1 MGSSGV
7 KIPGARFR
15 DAPPFALDVFGGRG
29 TIRDVPASNFYT
41 VSQVASISELSES
54 DVLRYIKDGALR
66 AQFNQGNMSYLV
78 LQDDL
83 LSFLREQRLTA
94 QIQKIMQ
101 HKVLVVDR
109 DTSTTFILKSELE
122 RSGKVQVKLATSTRD
137 IELSIDA
144 NVPDILTTHFGV
156 TQRSQDNLEG
166 VLKRCHQ
173 TRPTKL
179 VLYHEAPEQMIP
191 TMPDVQKIVTS
202 LQVDAVVSVSRG
214 YRPLVNKIE
223 EILGIERSHTMV
235 RKPTDK

>member
-1 MGSSGV
+1 M
-7 KIPGARFR
+7 
-15 DAPPFALDVFGGRG
+15 
-29 TIRDVPASNFYT
+29 PASNFYT
-41 VSQVASISELSES
+41 VNQVAAIAELSEG
-54 DVLRYIKDGALR
+54 DVIKYIKSGELR
-66 AQFNQGNMSYLV
+66 ANFNQGNMSYLV

-83 LSFLREQRLTA
+83 LSFLREKRMNA

-101 HKVLVVDR
+101 QKVLVVDR
-109 DTSTTFILKSELE
+109 DTNTTFILKSELE
-122 RSGKVQVKLATSTRD
+122 RSGKVQVTVATSTRD
-137 IELSIDA
+137 IELSLDA

-156 TQRSQDNLEG
+156 TQRAQDNLEG
-166 VLKRCHQ
+166 VLKRCRQ

-214 YRPLVNKIE
+214 FRPLVNKIE
-223 EILGIERSHTMV
+223 EILGIERSHTIV

>member
-1 MGSSGV
+1 
-7 KIPGARFR
+7 
-15 DAPPFALDVFGGRG
+15 
-29 TIRDVPASNFYT
+29 VPASNFYT
-41 VSQVASISELSES
+41 VNQVASIAELGEA
-54 DVLRYIKDGALR
+54 DVLRYIKSGELR
-66 AQFNQGNMSYLV
+66 ANFNQGNMSYLV

-83 LSFLREQRLTA
+83 LSFLREKRLTD

-109 DTSTTFILKSELE
+109 DTNTTFILKSELE
-122 RSGKVQVKLATSTRD
+122 RSGRVQVKVATSTRD
-137 IELSIDA
+137 IELSLDA
-144 NVPDILTTHFGV
+144 NVPDIMTMHFGV

-166 VLKRCHQ
+166 VLKRCRM

-191 TMPDVQKIVTS
+191 TMPDVQKIVTG
-202 LQVDAVVSVSRG
+202 LHVDAVVSVSRG

-223 EILGIERSHTMV
+223 EILGIEKTHTMV

>member
-1 MGSSGV
+1 M
-7 KIPGARFR
+7 
-15 DAPPFALDVFGGRG
+15 
-29 TIRDVPASNFYT
+29 PASNFYT
-41 VSQVASISELSES
+41 VNQVAAIAELSEG
-54 DVLRYIKDGALR
+54 DVIKYIKSGELR
-66 AQFNQGNMSYLV
+66 ANFNQGNMSYLV

-83 LSFLREQRLTA
+83 LSFLREKRMNA

-101 HKVLVVDR
+101 QKVLVVDR
-109 DTSTTFILKSELE
+109 DTNTTFILKSELE
-122 RSGKVQVKLATSTRD
+122 RSGKVQVKVATSTRD
-137 IELSIDA
+137 IELSLDA

-156 TQRSQDNLEG
+156 TQRAQDNLEG
-166 VLKRCHQ
+166 VLKRCRQ

-214 YRPLVNKIE
+214 FRPLVNKIE
-223 EILGIERSHTMV
+223 EILGIERSHTIV

>member
-1 MGSSGV
+1 M
-7 KIPGARFR
+7 
-15 DAPPFALDVFGGRG
+15 
-29 TIRDVPASNFYT
+29 PASNFYT
-41 VSQVASISELSES
+41 VNQVAAIAEISEG
-54 DVLRYIKDGALR
+54 DVLKYIKAGELR
-66 AQFNQGNMSYLV
+66 ANFNQGNMSYLV

-83 LSFLREQRLTA
+83 LSFLREKRMTE
-94 QIQKIMQ
+94 QIQKIML

-109 DTSTTFILKSELE
+109 DTNTTFILKSELE
-122 RSGKVQVKLATSTRD
+122 RSGRVQVKVATSTRD
-137 IELSIDA
+137 IELSLDA

-156 TQRSQDNLEG
+156 TQRAQDNLEG
-166 VLKRCHQ
+166 VLKRCRQ

-214 YRPLVNKIE
+214 FRPLVNKIE
-223 EILGIERSHTMV
+223 EILGVERSHTIV

>member
-1 MGSSGV
+1 M
-7 KIPGARFR
+7 
-15 DAPPFALDVFGGRG
+15 
-29 TIRDVPASNFYT
+29 PASNFYT
-41 VSQVASISELSES
+41 VNQVASIAEISEA

-66 AQFNQGNMSYLV
+66 ANFNQGNMSYLV

-83 LSFLREQRLTA
+83 LSFLREHRIND

-109 DTSTTFILKSELE
+109 DTNTTFILKSDLE
-122 RSGKVQVKLATSTRD
+122 RSKKIQVKVATSTRD
-137 IELSIDA
+137 IELSLDA
-144 NVPDILTTHFGV
+144 NVPDIMTMHFAV
-156 TQRSQDNLEG
+156 TQRAQDNLEG
-166 VLKRCHQ
+166 VLKRCRQ

-214 YRPLVNKIE
+214 FRPLVNKIE
-223 EILGIERSHTMV
+223 EILGVERSQTMV